1 MLREDIGDVSL
12 YKRDP
17 NYLCLYTN
25 CDTDTFYG
33 NDYLASQVYHCGGFA
48 PRWIMSHDW
57 SQMRKHV
64 QRTFAGMTA
73 LIRTPRR
80 RRDCIPCSFFLVATS
95 GRL

>member
-1 MLREDIGDVSL
+1 MFAPLHD
-12 YKRDP
+12 
-17 NYLCLYTN
+17 
-25 CDTDTFYG
+25 G
-33 NDYLASQVYHCGGFA
+33 NDYAVSQMYLLGEFA
-48 PRWIMSHDW
+48 PRWIEADDW
-57 SQMRKHV
+57 SEMRKHV